1 MTVTRFAPTKWDPM
15 SVHAQMDLLFSQITQ
30 VVQVRVYTENFQHC
44 FLVLVIT
51 SHCASLVS
59 IIFCSIDVKFPLE
72 TITEC

>member
-30 VVQVRVYTENFQHC
+30 VVQVGVYTEIFQHC
-44 FLVLVIT
+44 FLALVIT